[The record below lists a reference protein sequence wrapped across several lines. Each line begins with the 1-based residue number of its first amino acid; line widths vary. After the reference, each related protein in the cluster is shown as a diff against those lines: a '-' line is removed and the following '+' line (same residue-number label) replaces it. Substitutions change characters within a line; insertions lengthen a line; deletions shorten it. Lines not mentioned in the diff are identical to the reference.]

1 MELRVDPLFRDK
13 IRPLS
18 GEEFKQ
24 LEENIVADGEVREPI
39 VVWQGVIV
47 DGHHRWQIIQKH
59 PMIPYKVKEMDFAD
73 KYAAIVWMCR
83 NQVGRRN
90 LTDDQR
96 MALIGEAYAA
106 QKKTQGAADG
116 FRGNRYAKV
125 VNLHSEDL
133 LKNSPDKR
141 TVASVAKAFNVGAS
155 TVERAERFLKGLE
168 AAEEVSPGFKEAVL
182 SGEIKA
188 PRSRIAEIRR
198 MPEKEKAAEVEAI
211 REGKKVSKPH
221 YDKEKIAENR
231 ELASKIDTLDRQMAG
246 CGGIERTLDS
256 VLDELNVLEDEF
268 LSRLRSVNEKRR
280 EIIERDE
287 RGKAAL
293 EGFMDS
299 LIHDIELLKEE
310 IL

>member
-90 LTDDQR
+90 LTDDQK

-116 FRGNRYAKV
+116 FRGNQYAEV
-125 VNLHSEDL
+125 VKDHSDL
-133 LKNSPDKR
+133 LPKNSPTAAKIGKQFGVAEP
-141 TVASVAKAFNVGAS
+141 TVK
-155 TVERAERFLKGLE
+155 RAEQFLKGLD

-211 REGKKVSKPH
+211 REGKKVSKPR
-221 YDKEKIAENR
+221 YDREKVAENK

-268 LSRLRSVNEKRR
+268 LSRLRSVNEKRK

>member
-1 MELRVDPLFRDK
+1 MDLRVDPLFRDK

-18 GEEFKQ
+18 GDEFKQ

-59 PMIPYKVKEMDFAD
+59 PMIPYKVKEMAFAD

-116 FRGNRYAKV
+116 FRGNQYAEV
-125 VNLHSEDL
+125 VNLHCEDL
-133 LKNSPDKR
+133 PKNSPDKR
-141 TVASVAKAFNVGAS
+141 TVASVAKAFNVGTS
-155 TVERAERFLKGLE
+155 TVERAEHFLKGLE
-168 AAEEVSPGFKEAVL
+168 AAEEISPGFKEAVL

-211 REGKKVSKPH
+211 REGKKVSKPR
-221 YDKEKIAENR
+221 YDREKVAENK

-268 LSRLRSVNEKRR
+268 LSRLRSVNEKRK